1 MSDVI
6 ENESYR
12 VVIALNGYIPL
23 SVEAESAQATIS
35 VRRDDA
41 NLADLIIERHA
52 NGRVPWRV
60 TFAKSERP
68 GD

>member
-6 ENESYR
+6 ENEPYR

-52 NGRVPWRV
+52 NGRVPWCV

-68 GD
+68 ED